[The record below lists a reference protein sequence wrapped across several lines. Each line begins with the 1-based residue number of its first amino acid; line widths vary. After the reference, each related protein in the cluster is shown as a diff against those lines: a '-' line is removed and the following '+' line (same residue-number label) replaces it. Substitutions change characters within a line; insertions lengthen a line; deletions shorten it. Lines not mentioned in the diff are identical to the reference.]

1 MPMLFSLG
9 QHNALR
15 AVQARLEE
23 GELIFAYLDVYIVCS
38 PDGVSAINAILQEEL
53 WQHARTRI
61 HHGKTQVWNQSG
73 NCPVACDILDRAA
86 RALDPEFTT
95 EWRGG

>member
-1 MPMLFSLG
+1 MPMHFSLG

-23 GELIFAYLDVYIVCS
+23 GELIFAYFDVYIVCS

-61 HHGKTQVWNQSG
+61 HHGKTQVWNRSG
-73 NCPVACDILDRAA
+73 NRPVACDILDRAA

-95 EWRGG
+95 VWRG